1 MYKNGVMDGVPIKIK
16 DIKNLNFNITW
27 RLLIKGL
34 LERRITVDDI
44 IEYAVEQLEKGND
57 KIEICELA
65 WNNGNMDETLKCLY
79 ELADEEESEG
89 ELEERKLRAVI
100 LNNRLKKKKSNY
112 VDGLLELTDLW
123 IELGCPADSPHIIQG
138 QDNEIS
144 PSEYYTESNYN
155 YLFEKNK
162 KWLKKEIDYI
172 LNIQTE

>member
-44 IEYAVEQLEKGND
+44 TEYAVEQLEKGND

>member
-100 LNNRLKKKKSNY
+100 LNNQLKKKKSNY

>member
-44 IEYAVEQLEKGND
+44 TEYAVEQLEKGND

-89 ELEERKLRAVI
+89 ELEERKLRAVRRK
-100 LNNRLKKKKSNY
+100 LYMS
-112 VDGLLELTDLW
+112 
-123 IELGCPADSPHIIQG
+123 
-138 QDNEIS
+138 
-144 PSEYYTESNYN
+144 
-155 YLFEKNK
+155 F
-162 KWLKKEIDYI
+162 
-172 LNIQTE
+172 

>member
-44 IEYAVEQLEKGND
+44 TEYAVEQLEKGND

-123 IELGCPADSPHIIQG
+123 IELGCPVDSPHIIQG